1 MLTIDASK
9 GEGGGHIV
17 RTALALS
24 LVTGKPFALEKIR
37 ALRTTPGLQR
47 PHLAALQA
55 AAAVSKARVE
65 GAALESQR
73 ILFAPA
79 TVAPGKYR
87 FAVGAGSTALLAETL
102 LPALLLAGGPSEL
115 VIDGATVGPLAPTWD
130 FFAESYLAVLRKL
143 GAKVKPELWRH
154 GFAPEGGGALRVTV
168 TPAPLKPVDLIE
180 RGRVLARRAVARI
193 AKMSRGLAERE
204 IGVLEGRLGWG
215 KPAYAIEDVEASG
228 AGNVVVVTM
237 RHEHV
242 THVDTEIHDPE
253 RMAEITA
260 RALANRL
267 DLHLATAAPVGPHLA
282 DQILV
287 PLAAAGGGSFRTV
300 EPTRHTHAT
309 IDVIAQFL
317 PDLRVEARDHGDRT
331 WTVSLRRG

>member
-1 MLTIDASK
+1 M
-9 GEGGGHIV
+9 
-17 RTALALS
+17 
-24 LVTGKPFALEKIR
+24 
-37 ALRTTPGLQR
+37 
-47 PHLAALQA
+47 
-55 AAAVSKARVE
+55 
-65 GAALESQR
+65 
-73 ILFAPA
+73 
-79 TVAPGKYR
+79 
-87 FAVGAGSTALLAETL
+87 
-102 LPALLLAGGPSEL
+102 
-115 VIDGATVGPLAPTWD
+115 
-130 FFAESYLAVLRKL
+130 
-143 GAKVKPELWRH
+143 
-154 GFAPEGGGALRVTV
+154 
-168 TPAPLKPVDLIE
+168 
-180 RGRVLARRAVARI
+180 
-193 AKMSRGLAERE
+193 
-204 IGVLEGRLGWG
+204 
-215 KPAYAIEDVEASG
+215 EASG

-317 PDLRVEARDHGDRT
+317 PDLGVEARDHGDRT